1 MEISATLDLM
11 YKMKSQII
19 IFEGNMNDGLF
30 TKNKKFYPDNYSE
43 DDIYEAYKKVRI
55 ALGKKY
61 GFSGLKM
68 FQVKQKMEDNDIYP
82 DDKAIIINKKYMKK
96 DDYFKEIIE
105 ADILIIS
112 NKYPKVAIVHGMADC
127 PILIAEDRKKGLSAL
142 VHCGIYHINRGL
154 PKAFIKSLI
163 EKCESNPEDIYLYI
177 GSHIKK
183 ESYIYDNYPLKA
195 TNKEIWKGAIEEKE
209 DGFHIDLEKAI
220 LNQLKDF
227 KLGEIIISNIDTSK
241 DDRYASHYESYKG
254 NVNKKGQN
262 IVGFY
267 YK

>member
-61 GFSGLKM
+61 GFSGLKT

-112 NKYPKVAIVHGMADC
+112 NKYPEVAIVHGMADC
-127 PILIAEDRKKGLSAL
+127 PILIAEDRKKGVSAL
-142 VHCGIYHINRGL
+142 VHCGIYLDNDRVLHTDRVTRVQNLSEIV
-154 PKAFIKSLI
+154 KQKTYTEVKF
-163 EKCESNPEDIYLYI
+163 
-177 GSHIKK
+177 
-183 ESYIYDNYPLKA
+183 YDAL
-195 TNKEIWKGAIEEKE
+195 
-209 DGFHIDLEKAI
+209 
-220 LNQLKDF
+220 
-227 KLGEIIISNIDTSK
+227 
-241 DDRYASHYESYKG
+241 
-254 NVNKKGQN
+254 
-262 IVGFY
+262 
-267 YK
+267 